1 MLRIAYRRSIKN
13 LLVVSAVGLSALF
26 TLIAVFDVPP
36 AQADHHEHVQPAA
49 AIDTSLAQADHHE
62 HTQLATAIDSSPAQV
77 DQHQP
82 ASPTAASAIIDVS
95 IVDFA
100 FDPSIITITA
110 GSTVRWTRSPASTI
124 THTTTSDIG
133 SLDPW
138 DSGQLAPGASFT
150 KTFNTPGTYTYR
162 CEFHPLS
169 MHGTVVVLSS
179 APQPPTGV
187 SIDGPDL
194 SEVNTLHVF
203 TATVNPITATQPI
216 TFVWEATGQSP
227 VTHTGSNLID
237 VVSFTWATGTTGTA
251 RITATATNAGGTAS
265 GAFTTILIPQPSAVI
280 SDVRIVD
287 FAFQSAVIT
296 VTAGTTVRWT
306 NIGAVTHTVTSDTSL
321 WDSGD
326 LVTGG
331 VFSRTFT
338 TPGTYDY
345 HCAYHAASMKGKVV
359 VLAAGPEPPAAVS
372 ITGPIEGVIDTA
384 YAFTATVS
392 PITAAQP
399 ITYFWQATGQSSIT
413 HTGSTVNDTIV
424 FTWTSGTTG
433 TQLITATAA
442 NAGGTAAGMHLI
454 IFNAHR
460 VYLPLV
466 LDSLGP

>member
-1 MLRIAYRRSIKN
+1 MLPIAYRQSLKN

-26 TLIAVFDVPP
+26 TLIAVFDVPS
-36 AQADHHEHVQPAA
+36 AQAVHQEHVQLAT
-49 AIDTSLAQADHHE
+49 AIDISPAQADHHE
-62 HTQLATAIDSSPAQV
+62 HTQLAAAIGSSPAQV
-77 DQHQP
+77 VQHQP
-82 ASPTAASAIIDVS
+82 AGPTAASATVDVS

-110 GSTVRWTRSPASTI
+110 GSTVRWTRSPATII

-138 DSGQLAPGASFT
+138 DSGQLAPGESFT
-150 KTFNTPGTYTYR
+150 KTFNTPGTYTYH
-162 CEFHPLS
+162 CEFHPLT
-169 MHGTVVVLSS
+169 MLGTVVVLSS
-179 APQPPTGV
+179 AAQPPTGV
-187 SIDGPDL
+187 SVSGPAL
-194 SEVNTLHVF
+194 SEVNTSHVF
-203 TATVNPITATQPI
+203 TATVDPITATQPI

-227 VTHTGSNLID
+227 ITHTGGNLTD
-237 VVSFTWATGTTGTA
+237 AVSFTWATGMTGTA
-251 RITATATNAGGTAS
+251 RITATATNADGTAS

-287 FAFQSAVIT
+287 SAFQPAVIT
-296 VTAGTTVRWT
+296 ITAGTTVRWT

-345 HCAYHAASMKGKVV
+345 HCIYHPVSMKGKVV

-372 ITGPIEGVIDTA
+372 IAGPIEGAIDTA
-384 YAFTATVS
+384 YTFTAMVS
-392 PITAAQP
+392 PITAALP
-399 ITYFWQATGQSSIT
+399 ITYFWQATGQSPIT
-413 HTGSTVNDTIV
+413 HTGGNVSDTIV

-433 TQLITATAA
+433 AQLITATAT
-442 NAGGTAAGMHLI
+442 NAGGTAAGTHVI
-454 IFNAHR
+454 IFNALR

-466 LDSLGP
+466 LDSFGP